1 MKPQIKSISL
11 ILLSLALVT
20 ACNRETEQTPDATKT
35 SAPPPLSITYCDIA
49 PSDLCL
55 EGFGQEGED
64 KMLILFKADDWA
76 FADIMV
82 HVDHPDGEVIFE
94 CQQSQNFPE
103 NVYCLGDAF
112 DDEENIKLEIYSKED
127 EKLIAV
133 GVFFVEYGYIPAPDV
148 EFGVPT
154 PEIVAADATS
164 TPEYVDLSDP
174 NPTST
179 PDPAYP
185 NYPNPTSSS
194 GSATSSSYPNPT
206 PAP

>member
-1 MKPQIKSISL
+1 MKSQIKLISL
-11 ILLSLALVT
+11 ILLSLVLLT
-20 ACNRETEQTPDATKT
+20 ACGRETEQAPDVTET

-64 KMLILFKADDWA
+64 KMLILFKADDRS
-76 FADIMV
+76 FADIV
-82 HVDHPDGEVIFE
+82 VRVDHPDGEVLFE
-94 CQQSQNFPE
+94 CQQSQNFLE

-112 DDEENIKLEIYSKED
+112 EDEENIKLEIYSKDD

-133 GVFFVEYGYIPAPDV
+133 GVFFVEYSAISEPDV

-154 PEIVAADATS
+154 PETSVAVITP
-164 TPEYVDLSDP
+164 TPEYVDLSYP

-179 PDPAYP
+179 PDSAYP
-185 NYPNPTSSS
+185 NYPN
-194 GSATSSSYPNPT
+194 ATSSSYPNPT
-206 PAP
+206 STP